1 MDTLKDCNTCAY
13 HKQAERPSLNCKLCL
28 AISPVNLPGWKP
40 MSKTYDAAFRPEEPT
55 PAKTI
60 ADLAAAC
67 LCGPR
72 LEAPQGKI
80 KSDGSSA
87 DYYVLPEGATQLQD
101 LIAFKNMNAQVGE
114 IFRAC
119 YRYGQVEHSEQLRDA
134 KKMLFYA
141 KAEVER
147 LEKYRSK
154 A

>member
-1 MDTLKDCNTCAY
+1 MDTVKDCNTCAY
-13 HKQAERPSLNCKLCL
+13 HKQAERPSINCKLCL

-40 MSKTYDAAFRPEEPT
+40 MSKVYDALYRPELP
-55 PAKTI
+55 KTI
-60 ADLAAAC
+60 ADVAADC

-72 LEAPQGKI
+72 IEAPQGKI

-119 YRYGQVEHSEQLRDA
+119 FRYGQVEHSEQLRDA

-147 LEKYRSK
+147 LEKYGSK